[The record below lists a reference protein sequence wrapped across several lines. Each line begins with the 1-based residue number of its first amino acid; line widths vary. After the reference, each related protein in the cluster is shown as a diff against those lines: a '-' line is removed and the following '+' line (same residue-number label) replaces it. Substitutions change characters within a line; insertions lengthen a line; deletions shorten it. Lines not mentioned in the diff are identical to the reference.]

1 MKVEFVRN
9 LIETGVVQ
17 DDTLVWTKGMVDWV
31 SPERERERGLLF
43 RWRDG
48 RIADPPHSA
57 STLPLASRRPGLQ
70 ELISNVPIFMTP
82 LEKDLKE
89 YYTPGKPNRDKEV
102 AQMKE
107 VSESKGKD
115 SRRMKSRREIP
126 SLTPKI
132 SPLPLLHCEPLPPLQ
147 QQQQQQKVR
156 GRLVLRGRAE
166 GDARPHL
173 QGGPRGG
180 REGGRGVGD

>member
-1 MKVEFVRN
+1 
-9 LIETGVVQ
+9 
-17 DDTLVWTKGMVDWV
+17 
-31 SPERERERGLLF
+31 
-43 RWRDG
+43 
-48 RIADPPHSA
+48 
-57 STLPLASRRPGLQ
+57 
-70 ELISNVPIFMTP
+70 MTP

-132 SPLPLLHCEPLPPLQ
+132 SPLPLLHCEPLPPTHNNNNNNKSSR
-147 QQQQQQKVR
+147 KVGTSR
-156 GRLVLRGRAE
+156 TS
-166 GDARPHL
+166 
-173 QGGPRGG
+173 
-180 REGGRGVGD
+180 